1 MNYIDQVQVDE
12 EQEQDWGRQRKQQEQ
27 RPQGYCLENVNF
39 YQFYIVSF
47 AISEVAGK
55 LGGDIALLSIAL
67 ASSPLPGT
75 LFSFF
80 FWYLDACYHFFKKS
94 NDHSF

>member
-39 YQFYIVSF
+39 YQFYTVSF
-47 AISEVAGK
+47 VISEL
-55 LGGDIALLSIAL
+55 LG
-67 ASSPLPGT
+67 SSEGILR
-75 LFSFF
+75 
-80 FWYLDACYHFFKKS
+80 CYQ
-94 NDHSF
+94 